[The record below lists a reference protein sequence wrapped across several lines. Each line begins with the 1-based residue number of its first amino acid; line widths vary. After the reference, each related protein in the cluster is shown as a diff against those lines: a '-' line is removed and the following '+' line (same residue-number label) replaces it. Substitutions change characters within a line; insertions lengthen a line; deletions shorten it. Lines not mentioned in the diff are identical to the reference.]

1 MMLALANAHHTGK
14 CMPNSPAGNV
24 VFSPAVPWDRID
36 TVLLDMDGTLL
47 DLRFDNWFW
56 QDYVPGLWA
65 KPRGLTLAQAQH
77 ELAPVFQATMGT
89 LAWYCI
95 DHWSATLGLDIH
107 AIKDTVREEVRW
119 LSGAEGFL
127 QALRAA
133 GKRTVLVT
141 NAHPGTLAVKE
152 RQLGLLHR
160 LDAAH
165 STHAFGAPKEDAR
178 FWPALQAA
186 EPFDPARTLFVDD
199 SLPMLAAATAFG
211 IAEVRAVRCPDS
223 GRPAKDT
230 AHWLAVDGVKDLQ
243 AGLGG

>member
-1 MMLALANAHHTGK
+1 MNPTTNPPPAAAPLPASLAAPL
-14 CMPNSPAGNV
+14 
-24 VFSPAVPWDRID
+24 PWRDID

-56 QDYVPGLWA
+56 QEHIPELWGA
-65 KPRGLTLAQAQH
+65 ARGLSAAAAR
-77 ELAPVFQATMGT
+77 EALAPAFRATMGT

-95 DHWSATLGLDIH
+95 DHWSATLGLDVH
-107 AIKDTVREEVRW
+107 TLKDGVREEVRW
-119 LSGAEGFL
+119 LPGAEEFL
-127 QALRAA
+127 VALRAA

-152 RQLGLLHR
+152 RALGFLHR

-165 STHAFGAPKEDAR
+165 STHPFGAPKEDPR

-199 SLPMLAAATAFG
+199 SLPMLQAATAFG
-211 IAEVRAVRCPDS
+211 IRHVRAVRCPDS
-223 GRPAKDT
+223 GRPAKET
-230 AHWLAVDGVKDLQ
+230 GEWPAVDRVGELL
-243 AGLGG
+243 AGLHD

>member
-1 MMLALANAHHTGK
+1 MLH
-14 CMPNSPAGNV
+14 SPSAAAA
-24 VFSPAVPWDRID
+24 SAPAVPWASID

-65 KPRGLTLAQAQH
+65 QPRGMTLAQAQQ

-89 LAWYCI
+89 LSWYCI
-95 DHWSATLGLDIH
+95 DHWSTTLGMDIH
-107 AIKDTVREEVRW
+107 AIKETVREEVRW
-119 LSGAEGFL
+119 LPGAEAFL
-127 QALRAA
+127 HALRAA

-152 RQLGLLHR
+152 RQLGFLHLL
-160 LDAAH
+160 DSAH

-211 IAEVRAVRCPDS
+211 IAEVRAVRCPYS
-223 GRPAKDT
+223 GRPEKDT
-230 AHWLAVDGVKDLQ
+230 EHWAAMDSVTDSASRRSG
-243 AGLGG
+243 

>member
-1 MMLALANAHHTGK
+1 MLHSPSAAAASAPA
-14 CMPNSPAGNV
+14 MPWAS
-24 VFSPAVPWDRID
+24 ID

-65 KPRGLTLAQAQH
+65 QPRGMTLAQAQQ

-89 LAWYCI
+89 LSWYCI
-95 DHWSATLGLDIH
+95 DHWSTTLGMDIH
-107 AIKDTVREEVRW
+107 AIKETVREEVRW
-119 LSGAEGFL
+119 LPGAEAFL
-127 QALRAA
+127 HAFRAA

-152 RQLGLLHR
+152 RQLGFLHLL
-160 LDAAH
+160 DSAH

-186 EPFDPARTLFVDD
+186 EPFDPTRTLFVDD

-230 AHWLAVDGVKDLQ
+230 AHWAAVDGVKDL
-243 AGLGG
+243 AVGLGG

>member
-1 MMLALANAHHTGK
+1 MTVLQ
-14 CMPNSPAGNV
+14 P
-24 VFSPAVPWDRID
+24 VPWDAID

-56 QDYVPGLWA
+56 QEHVPALWGA
-65 KPRGLTLAQAQH
+65 ARGLAPAAALRQL
-77 ELAPVFQATMGT
+77 EPVFRATQGT

-95 DHWSATLGLDIH
+95 DHWSATLGLDIP
-107 AIKDTVREEVRW
+107 AIKEGVREEVRW
-119 LSGAEGFL
+119 LPGAERFL
-127 QALRAA
+127 ATLRRA

-152 RQLGLLHR
+152 RQLGFVDR

-178 FWPALQAA
+178 FWPRLQAV

-199 SLPMLAAATAFG
+199 SLPMLEAARAFG
-211 IAEVRAVRCPDS
+211 IAAVRAVRRPDS
-223 GRPAKDT
+223 GRDPKDT
-230 AHWLAVDGVKDLQ
+230 GPWPAVDGVADLL
-243 AGLGG
+243 AGLE

>member
-1 MMLALANAHHTGK
+1 MMLALSNASDTGNR
-14 CMPNSPAGNV
+14 MPNSPTANGV
-24 VFSPAVPWDRID
+24 SSPAVPWEHID

-119 LSGAEGFL
+119 LPGAESFL
-127 QALRAA
+127 QALRDA

-152 RQLGLLHR
+152 RQLGFLHR

-178 FWPALQAA
+178 FWPALQTA
-186 EPFDPARTLFVDD
+186 EPFDSARTLFVDD

-230 AHWLAVDGVKDLQ
+230 AHWPAVDGVKDLQ

>member
-1 MMLALANAHHTGK
+1 M
-14 CMPNSPAGNV
+14 
-24 VFSPAVPWDRID
+24 
-36 TVLLDMDGTLL
+36 
-47 DLRFDNWFW
+47 
-56 QDYVPGLWA
+56 
-65 KPRGLTLAQAQH
+65 
-77 ELAPVFQATMGT
+77 
-89 LAWYCI
+89 
-95 DHWSATLGLDIH
+95 DIH

-119 LSGAEGFL
+119 LPGAEGFL